1 MVAADQ
7 CRVVLFNSK
16 TGAHVNTIK
25 LPPNYDT
32 LKKSKKSDNRDMFSW
47 NGHTDFAFA
56 EDGIIVIH
64 NQRNFPIGADI
75 LLFW

>member
-1 MVAADQ
+1 MAADQ
-7 CRVVLFNSK
+7 SKVVLFNSQSGSYVR
-16 TGAHVNTIK
+16 TLM

-32 LKKSKKSDNRDMFSW
+32 LKQSRENDNRFCW